1 MKKPIQNFKNNLL
14 ISKASKI
21 NRYIFLI
28 ISIIKKIFEK
38 DTNVKKNTQEMQ
50 IGINIHLIAITI
62 LPV

>member
-38 DTNVKKNTQEMQ
+38 DTNVKKKHTRDADRN
-50 IGINIHLIAITI
+50 
-62 LPV
+62 